1 MVVVFFSPKEFACP
15 LTGFSQGHGAHIFNL
30 LCHVTS
36 LILCPSEDRV
46 EQDLETESNLMRHQG
61 QFPYFIIPPMLK
73 VVGGLFQGPVLFV
86 GEAMMESSSSRV
98 LHTRLDSN
106 TNIYWLW
113 DLGQVS

>member
-1 MVVVFFSPKEFACP
+1 
-15 LTGFSQGHGAHIFNL
+15 
-30 LCHVTS
+30 
-36 LILCPSEDRV
+36 
-46 EQDLETESNLMRHQG
+46 
-61 QFPYFIIPPMLK
+61 MLK